1 MIELS
6 STALLIGVTDY
17 LGSELIPLP
26 SAKLDVEGLELALE
40 LNGDGTENFDV
51 TSKVV
56 GVDDAWGAH
65 DLLEE
70 VDRLIDDSEHFL
82 FYFSGHGLLNKFGLQ
97 LATPEKEQAKDS
109 GVYFDALLHRFNQS
123 SAKEVT
129 IILDCCYSGA
139 AGDSSFAREDPI
151 KRAAESLKLTHLRE
165 GVTILASSGRT
176 QESEARAEGLSLF
189 TGELLEGLNAHTDKT
204 VDVIDLYNFT
214 RRHLL
219 TQTPVLRTFA
229 SRFSPLWS
237 VTRTASEEARL

>member
-1 MIELS
+1 MIEPG

-26 SAKLDVEGLELALE
+26 SAKADVEELELALE
-40 LNGDGTENFDV
+40 LNGDGSENFDV

-56 GVDDAWGAH
+56 GVADAWGAH

-70 VDRLIDDSEHFL
+70 IDRLIDDSKHFL

-97 LATPEKEQAKDS
+97 LATPDKEQSKDS

-123 SAKEVT
+123 RADEVT

-139 AGDSSFAREDPI
+139 AGDSSMGPEDPVE
-151 KRAAESLKLTHLRE
+151 RAAESLKLTHLRE

-176 QESEARAEGLSLF
+176 QNRR
-189 TGELLEGLNAHTDKT
+189 DVKT
-204 VDVIDLYNFT
+204 ALACS
-214 RRHLL
+214 RRSYLKG
-219 TQTPVLRTFA
+219 
-229 SRFSPLWS
+229 
-237 VTRTASEEARL
+237 